1 MMPSEDKKPRRIYP
15 EELKREAVQMLE
27 DGHSATSIAS
37 RLGLPRTNLI
47 YKWRDR
53 FRARETSKVSETNRS
68 VEELEAELGRVRRE
82 RDILKKALSILG
94 RHGATSER

>member
-1 MMPSEDKKPRRIYP
+1 MPAKGGKKPNRVYP
-15 EELKREAVQMLE
+15 LELKREAVQMLE

-37 RLGLPRTNLI
+37 RLGLPRTNLT

-53 FRARETSKVSETNRS
+53 FRTQESSSEADVQD
-68 VEELEAELGRVRRE
+68 VEELQAELSRVRRE

-94 RHGATSER
+94 RSEP

>member
-1 MMPSEDKKPRRIYP
+1 MPASEDRKPNRIYP
-15 EELKREAVQMLE
+15 QELKREAVQMLE
-27 DGHSATSIAS
+27 DGHSATSIAD

-53 FRARETSKVSETNRS
+53 LRAQETVKSESDRG
-68 VEELEAELGRVRRE
+68 VEELKAELARVRRE

-94 RHGATSER
+94 RNEP

>member
-1 MMPSEDKKPRRIYP
+1 MPASEGKKPSRIYP
-15 EELKREAVQMLE
+15 QELKREAVQMLE

-53 FRARETSKVSETNRS
+53 FRVLDASEPETGRS
-68 VEELEAELGRVRRE
+68 VEELEAELARVRRE

-94 RHGATSER
+94 RNEP